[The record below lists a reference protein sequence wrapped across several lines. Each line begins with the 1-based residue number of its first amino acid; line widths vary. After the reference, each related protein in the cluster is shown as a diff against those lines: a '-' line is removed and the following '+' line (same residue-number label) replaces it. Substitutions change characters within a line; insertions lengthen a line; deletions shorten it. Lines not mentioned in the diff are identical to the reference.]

1 LTTLAT
7 IPAISPPRQDVFPVG
22 MKRADFYALSV
33 YYRPTPVDPKYAF
46 LDHPHV
52 FHFAYPPTRA
62 DFHVICQALPWT
74 HTFSLPRDD
83 GCPPFAEVLAKHD
96 WPLVAPCFKA
106 ADVKLKNDAGVE
118 VGFLSVNRECVWHNS
133 PIDLP
138 WINTRCRAIS
148 ARCANPRA
156 AQDHLDKRH
165 YYMLEKLMGHN
176 DEDTVIIDRIIRDTL
191 IEGGFLQ
198 GKSKKAKAPQ
208 VVVVPVA

>member
-1 LTTLAT
+1 M
-7 IPAISPPRQDVFPVG
+7 D
-22 MKRADFYALSV
+22 
-33 YYRPTPVDPKYAF
+33 
-46 LDHPHV
+46 
-52 FHFAYPPTRA
+52 
-62 DFHVICQALPWT
+62 
-74 HTFSLPRDD
+74 
-83 GCPPFAEVLAKHD
+83 
-96 WPLVAPCFKA
+96 
-106 ADVKLKNDAGVE
+106 LKNEAGAN
-118 VGFLSVNRECVWHNS
+118 VGFISVDRERVWHNQ

-165 YYMLEKLMGHN
+165 YYMLEKLQGHC
-176 DEDTVIIDRIIRDTL
+176 DDDTEVIDRIIRDTL